1 MHSRPACDKKK
12 LEQTNISLKLIRQN
26 HKISKMAHGKARA
39 VLEKLGLKYLVRKF
53 DSENLT
59 ADLRPELLEDF
70 KSLGKGLYERI
81 YNA

>member
-1 MHSRPACDKKK
+1 
-12 LEQTNISLKLIRQN
+12 
-26 HKISKMAHGKARA
+26 MAHGKARA

-53 DSENLT
+53 DSENIT